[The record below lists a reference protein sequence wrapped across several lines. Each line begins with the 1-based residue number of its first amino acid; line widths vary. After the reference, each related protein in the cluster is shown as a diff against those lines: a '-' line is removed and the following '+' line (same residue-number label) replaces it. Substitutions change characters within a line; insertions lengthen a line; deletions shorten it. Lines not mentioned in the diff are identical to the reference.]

1 MRIRAR
7 RMLGLA
13 GLGAL
18 VLASSAARAQA
29 DVHFDIPAQALAD
42 SLRAV
47 GAQSETNI
55 LFDPKLV
62 AGRRAA
68 ALKATLTAKEAISK
82 LLAGTRIGYR
92 FINATTVVLEAESIA
107 VPGGSGRNP
116 EQPRLRENPSDTL
129 PQLAAPRERRDE
141 TLPGEAHGEHASQLA
156 HDRLA
161 EVVVTSLYRRNADAS
176 MKMGIPVRDTP
187 LSIESYSHSFLNSI
201 ETQQVADLYRYM
213 TGLQKAGL
221 TGYDLT
227 IRGFSTSDPDRN
239 TVLTDGL
246 PGLSVRFGSPPT
258 IGISHVE
265 LVKGA
270 ASLLYGQA
278 TPGGFVNIITKKP
291 EAVGHTE
298 LQARETLSAS
308 AYPRARGGDVSFDS
322 TGPLGT
328 DRILY
333 RLIGQI
339 SDDRYFRSS
348 SYQRGKYLEPMLTA
362 RLGEATT
369 ATLQFEYRS
378 VSADYE
384 NVGLL
389 APVSAVA
396 ATVTQLAPI
405 QTTYTAPGTSRN
417 ERGTTT
423 SLFIRHAIAGG
434 GSLNLS
440 VRSVDHHDYAD
451 AFDITGFDNSD
462 ATRHTLDLRARD
474 QWNQRTYNFAD
485 ANAVLTAHTAGIH
498 HRVLLGIDAGKE
510 IDDFHRTRFCALNSP
525 GEPRADPSCNTGAS
539 QFAISLLSPS
549 FGSVPPPSAFG
560 AGKPADNWNL
570 SQTAAAYLLDLV
582 TLSPRWKAL
591 AGVRYSHD
599 RLKVFINRFDPAQPP
614 FQQTTSTT
622 LPQIGV
628 IFQPDPL
635 WSLYASY
642 STSYTPVDPSTPA
655 LVGAPL
661 FKPVQGKGA
670 EAGVKAELLE
680 HRLDLTGAVFLIN
693 ETNVLDPES
702 DTTAQQCPTGDCDVQ
717 VGAARSKGMEL
728 ELDAKPSDAW
738 TLIAGYAYTDARVT
752 ASSAAGPIVGQELP
766 DSPLNAF
773 HAWTR
778 YDVLSGTV
786 RGLGVG
792 IGYSYIGRRV
802 ANTGTLSIPGQF
814 VLPGYQVVDLAL
826 YKRFGTGLAMT
837 LKIDNLFDATYYQ
850 DGTITSGMVSIDAG
864 APRTAELYLTY
875 EF

>member
-1 MRIRAR
+1 MRIQAR

-18 VLASSAARAQA
+18 VLASSPAHAQA
-29 DVHFDIPAQALAD
+29 EAHFDIPAQTLAD

-47 GAQSETNI
+47 GSETDTNI

-62 AGRRAA
+62 AGRRVA
-68 ALKATLTAKEAISK
+68 ALKATLTAAEAISR
-82 LLAGTRIGYR
+82 LLAGTGIRYR
-92 FINATTVVLEAESIA
+92 FINATTIVLEAENIA
-107 VPGGSGRNP
+107 LPRGSGRSP
-116 EQPRLRENPSDTL
+116 AQLRRGDHPAGKVPKLT
-129 PQLAAPRERRDE
+129 APRETRAE
-141 TLPGEAHGEHASQLA
+141 TLPGEADGTHASQRA

-161 EVVVTSLYRRNADAS
+161 EVVVTSLYKRDADAS

-270 ASLLYGQA
+270 TSLLYGQA

-291 EAVGHTE
+291 EAVGRTE
-298 LQARETLSAS
+298 LETRGTLNAS
-308 AYPRARGGDVSFDS
+308 AYPRERGGDVSFDS

-348 SYQRGKYLEPMLTA
+348 SYQRGKYLEPMLTV

-423 SLFIRHAIAGG
+423 SLFIRHAIARG

-440 VRSVDHHDYAD
+440 VRSVDHHDYAN
-451 AFDITGFDNSD
+451 AFDITGFDKSD
-462 ATRHTLDLRARD
+462 STQHTLDLRARA

-485 ANAVLTAHTAGIH
+485 ANAVLTAHTGDIR
-498 HRVLLGIDAGKE
+498 HRVLVGIDAGKE
-510 IDDFHRTRFCALNSP
+510 IDDFHRIRFCALNSP
-525 GEPRADPSCNTGAS
+525 GQPQADPTCNIGTS
-539 QFAISLLSPS
+539 QFSVSILDPS

-582 TLSPRWKAL
+582 TLSSRWKAL
-591 AGVRYSHD
+591 AGVRYSRD
-599 RLKVFINRFDPAQPP
+599 RLEVFINRLDPAQPP
-614 FQQTTSTT
+614 FEQTTSTT

-635 WSLYASY
+635 WSFYASY

-655 LVGAPL
+655 LVGSPL

-670 EAGVKAELLE
+670 EVGVKAELLE
-680 HRLDLTGAVFLIN
+680 HRLDLTGAAFLIN
-693 ETNVLDPES
+693 ETNVLDPYS
-702 DTTAQQCPTGDCDVQ
+702 DTSAQQCPTGSCDVQ

-766 DSPLNAF
+766 DSPRNAF

-778 YDVLSGTV
+778 YDVLDGTL
-786 RGLGVG
+786 RGFGVG
-792 IGYSYIGRRV
+792 VGYSYVGTRV
-802 ANTGTLSIPGQF
+802 ANTGTLLIPGQF
-814 VLPGYQVVDLAL
+814 ILPGYQVVDLAL

-850 DGTITSGMVSIDAG
+850 DGTITSGMVSVDAG
-864 APRTAELYLTY
+864 APRAAELYLTY
-875 EF
+875 VF